1 MKHHTSRRHGPSLSI
16 VILVLAVVSVGFGSL
31 FNLICT
37 LVERQMYPR
46 NYTAYVEEYA
56 KQYDVPPNIL
66 YAIIKTESGF
76 DASAVSEDDAVG
88 LMQLVP
94 NTFRWLSDDVL
105 HEYLDDGMR
114 YDPETNVRYGTYYL
128 SFLYDRY
135 GDWELALAA
144 YNGGLVADVA
154 GHAHGLLVAVAISN
168 CLFHSIGQSFIESFA
183 YEAVKPLGAE
193 VQHGFA
199 NGKEGAK
206 LEKACIEDLESCGK
220 LFNDFV
226 AEFAPGGFLIAIGV
240 HENFNVA
247 DGGYEAYLAQERVIV
262 AQVFKNAVHY
272 GTGKS

>member
-76 DASAVSEDDAVG
+76 DACAVSEDDAVG

-114 YDPETNVRYGTYYL
+114 YDPETNVRYGACLLSRLYYV
-128 SFLYDRY
+128 Y
-135 GDWELALAA
+135 GDWDTVYAA
-144 YNGGLVADVA
+144 YNAGSGHVDGWLKDTQHSSDGIHLTSIPFPETKEYVKRVAATRSKYDSLYPDGRLA
-154 GHAHGLLVAVAISN
+154 PSELDSAA
-168 CLFHSIGQSFIESFA
+168 ES
-183 YEAVKPLGAE
+183 
-193 VQHGFA
+193 
-199 NGKEGAK
+199 
-206 LEKACIEDLESCGK
+206 
-220 LFNDFV
+220 
-226 AEFAPGGFLIAIGV
+226 
-240 HENFNVA
+240 
-247 DGGYEAYLAQERVIV
+247 
-262 AQVFKNAVHY
+262 
-272 GTGKS
+272 TT